1 MASLAQRAE
10 NVPGTRQNHCA
21 VGAELPN
28 WARINLGG
36 AILADFDAEK
46 QVVALAKVL
55 KVQDD
60 SIKELT
66 RRVQEAHMTTLP
78 DEVMKKIDMLQ
89 RMFAGMRN
97 AQEATDL
104 ERIVRG
110 AAETVRQ
117 AGVAPSQVQTLYFTG
132 GSTGL
137 TPLVDRIAACFPAA
151 QPVRGDRFASV
162 AQGLHAR
169 AVFGAG
175 G

>member
-28 WARINLGG
+28 WARINFGG

-97 AQEATDL
+97 AQEATSQATAKLGHNIGMAEDL
-104 ERIVRG
+104 GKTETKFKILTARIE
-110 AAETVRQ
+110 A
-117 AGVAPSQVQTLYFTG
+117 L
-132 GSTGL
+132 
-137 TPLVDRIAACFPAA
+137 AA
-151 QPVRGDRFASV
+151 QIEALARNSV
-162 AQGLHAR
+162 SR
-169 AVFGAG
+169 ADLLALEKKLTDAMKKAK
-175 G
+175 